1 MSKEQSTP
9 PDTTTLSTKLEE
21 DFVSPLTAIRGS
33 LEILRDF
40 PDLDTNQRR
49 RFVTSA
55 IEECGRLERGIQ
67 ELAASVYAAGR
78 RARPAEAESPQRMT
92 GPYAGRLRADGELG
106 VVDVDFSDFE
116 FSSTALV
123 NEFFDAIEALVS
135 DTGRRWFFVTN
146 FRNCRVWPEAW
157 VAFAHRGKR
166 VSVVHALATVRYAE
180 HGDEAGAPGV
190 AERDLYPSRA
200 AAMAQVERMRA
211 SGTG

>member
-40 PDLDTNQRR
+40 PDLDSEQRS
-49 RFVTSA
+49 RFVASA
-55 IEECGRLERGIQ
+55 LEECGRLERGIR

-78 RARPAEAESPQRMT
+78 RSQPQAADGPQSMA
-92 GPYAGRLRADGELG
+92 GPYAARLRIDRENG
-106 VVDVDFSDFE
+106 VVDIDFSDFE
-116 FSSTALV
+116 FSSTELV

-135 DTGRRWFFVTN
+135 NTGRRWFFVTN

-166 VSVVHALATVRYAE
+166 VSVVHARGTLRYAE

-200 AAMAQVERMRA
+200 AAMAEVERMRA
-211 SGTG
+211 SGSG